1 VDARCEGGGS
11 PKVDR
16 RSSRLQSDRAG
27 SEWSEQWPLPR
38 ARSVDTELAIED
50 AVTAQ
55 AITDAFHDAELI
67 TNALDDAFA
76 GRRSQD
82 EALAAYELTR
92 DGSTRPMFDLTC
104 QLGANDPPSDEE
116 AELFALI
123 ASREDAS
130 QNFVSVLAG
139 TMPVDAFFDPRNL
152 QRYGAFPRTSV
163 ESV

>member
-1 VDARCEGGGS
+1 
-11 PKVDR
+11 
-16 RSSRLQSDRAG
+16 LDRAG

-55 AITDAFHDAELI
+55 GITDAFHDAELI

-82 EALAAYELTR
+82 EALAAYELNR
-92 DGSTRPMFDLTC
+92 DRSTRPMFDLTC

-123 ASREDAS
+123 ASRWLSGERAPDSGSPRGGLRARPAS
-130 QNFVSVLAG
+130 SGIRLGACGTSSQDRVAVGSVSG
-139 TMPVDAFFDPRNL
+139 
-152 QRYGAFPRTSV
+152 
-163 ESV
+163 